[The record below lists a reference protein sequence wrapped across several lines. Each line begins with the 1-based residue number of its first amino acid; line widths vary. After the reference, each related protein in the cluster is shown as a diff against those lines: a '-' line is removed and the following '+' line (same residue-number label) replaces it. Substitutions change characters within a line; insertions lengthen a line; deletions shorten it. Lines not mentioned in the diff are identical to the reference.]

1 MFFMSKDSLLRCK
14 CYSQKPLFISEVSG
28 RATPLKKWKP
38 WCIIIIP
45 VLQMKAMFS
54 LKEHTSIMILL
65 VIRTQTNIS
74 NEIRSLHHGHIPIT
88 PTPLSPSPRAMSSA
102 VSSNRLSLCGHT
114 SSCTVALSSRQAFAN
129 DVALLTPTD
138 RAKCPIWR
146 CKLLTPRCRRPPA
159 RCDLHL
165 AEDWSCLKIHG
176 FTWIST
182 GKMMIHSKKI
192 TLRYFQTNGYKWSFH
207 QSQWGG

>member
-1 MFFMSKDSLLRCK
+1 
-14 CYSQKPLFISEVSG
+14 
-28 RATPLKKWKP
+28 
-38 WCIIIIP
+38 
-45 VLQMKAMFS
+45 MKAMFS
-54 LKEHTSIMILL
+54 LKEHTSIMIWL

-74 NEIRSLHHGHIPIT
+74 NEIRPLHHGHIPIT

-146 CKLLTPRCRRPPA
+146 CKLLSATVSASTSPMRPTPGRTTQS
-159 RCDLHL
+159 
-165 AEDWSCLKIHG
+165 ENG
-176 FTWIST
+176 FTWIYT